1 MEKFQANGF
10 PLLIGSLPMGDHE
23 KAVKLVLEYTPDI
36 PLWVQLPVYKEEGMI
51 FQFMPG
57 LPGLSIEDGRAY
69 LDTEKESFSDDLLS
83 FYEDYMAVA
92 EGKSDIGQSRFAM
105 KADTTKGFFTL
116 MERVRMLDTSPVAV
130 KGQVTGPITFCTGI
144 KNQSGRAIFY
154 DEQLRD
160 AAVKLLA
167 QKARW
172 QVRQLSEF
180 GCPVIIFLDEPALA
194 GFGSS
199 EFISISQEEVA
210 ACFEEIIGAIHEEGG
225 LAGVHVCANTDW
237 TLILDSPADI
247 VNFDAY
253 AYFDAFILYKK
264 QIKAFLESGRIIAW
278 GIVPTLEPSDIE
290 KETADSLTA
299 QWEDKARQIEE
310 MGIDRSVLLAQSFI
324 TPSCGTG
331 SLSLDHAT
339 KVLRLTKEVS
349 EQVRN
354 WERKGLGVKNLSRF
368 HLGDTRHPHFPIPN
382 T

>member
-1 MEKFQANGF
+1 MMEKFQANGF

-23 KAVKLVLEYTPDI
+23 KAVELVLEHTPDI

-69 LDTEKESFSDDLLS
+69 LDTEKESFSDELLS
-83 FYEDYMAVA
+83 FYEEYIAVS
-92 EGKSDIGQSRFAM
+92 ERKSDIGQSRFAM
-105 KADTTKGFFTL
+105 KADTAKGFFTL
-116 MERVRMLDTSPVAV
+116 MERVRMLDTPPTAV

-253 AYFDAFILYKK
+253 AYFDAFILYAK

-278 GIVPTLEPSDIE
+278 GIVPTLEPADIE
-290 KETADSLTA
+290 KETTDSLVA
-299 QWEDKARQIEE
+299 QWEAKARQIEE
-310 MGIDRSVLLAQSFI
+310 MGINRSVLLAQSFI

-349 EQVRN
+349 ERVR
-354 WERKGLGVKNLSRF
+354 R
-368 HLGDTRHPHFPIPN
+368 
-382 T
+382 